1 MHQETLFFQAMIYLA
16 AAVISVPIAKKI
28 GLGSVL
34 GYLVAGI
41 LIGPYVLKLVGHEG
55 ADVMH
60 FAEFGVVIM
69 LFLIGL
75 ELHPSMLWRMKR
87 LIFGL
92 GGLQVGITAF
102 IVAIVASFFWLN
114 TAQAITTG
122 LIFSLSSTAIVLQTL
137 SEKKRLQTR
146 SGKYSFSVLLL
157 QDIMVIPILAI
168 LALFANQVVS
178 DVVAAETTNNHI
190 YGGQGW
196 QRLLL
201 IITMVAVIIVGGRFL
216 ARYAFRFIAESG
228 LREIFTAS
236 ALLLV
241 IGISLAMNFVG
252 LSPALGSFLAGVVL
266 ANNEYRHELES
277 NLEPFKGLLLGVF
290 FISVGASIDF
300 TLLMNHSLLILSILG
315 ALIFIKLTVLF
326 ILGRIFKLNPSQ
338 NMFFTFSLA
347 QAGEFGFVLISFA
360 SQNAIYD
367 TFTSGILLIVVALS
381 MLLTPLLF
389 IINEKWIQPYFN
401 KTETPS
407 EETIEE
413 NGNPVIIAGFGRLGM
428 VLGRFLNANGIKS
441 TILDNN
447 PHNVQY
453 LKKFGYKVYYGDVTR
468 SALLESAGIMN
479 AKVLVMAMGDRE
491 QINQLVVLAQEKYPH
506 LKLIVRAV
514 DIAHALELQNKGVQ
528 AQRQETFETAV
539 ELGADALQAL
549 GMDSYRSKR
558 LANTFKYLDNNFMRN
573 LQKRFGEDDPHFI
586 METRKFSEHL
596 ENILLLQQ
604 KHPGTDVDCAWD
616 KSSLIEEAENQ
627 LSNAQEEPIK
637 EKNE

>member
-1 MHQETLFFQAMIYLA
+1 MHQEALFFQTMIYLA
-16 AAVISVPIAKKI
+16 AAVISVPIARKI

-41 LIGPYVLKLVGHEG
+41 IIGPYVLQLVGQEG

-75 ELHPSMLWRMKR
+75 ELHPSLLWRMKR

-92 GGLQVGITAF
+92 GGLQVGLTAL
-102 IVAIVASFFWLN
+102 IIALATLFFGLN

-122 LIFSLSSTAIVLQTL
+122 LILSLSSTAIVLQTL
-137 SEKKRLQTR
+137 SEKKQLQTH
-146 SGKYSFSVLLL
+146 SGRYSFSVLLL

-168 LALFANQVVS
+168 LALLANQVMT
-178 DVVAAETTNNHI
+178 DTPLHPTDNPHL

-201 IITMVAVIIVGGRFL
+201 IISTVAIIIGGGRYLSRFV
-216 ARYAFRFIAESG
+216 FRFIAESG
-228 LREIFTAS
+228 LREIFTAF
-236 ALLLV
+236 ALLMV
-241 IGISLAMNFVG
+241 IGIALSMNYVG
-252 LSPALGSFLAGVVL
+252 LSPALGTFLAGVVL

-300 TLLMNHSLLILSILG
+300 TLLFNYWFLTLSLLIIL
-315 ALIFIKLTVLF
+315 LVIKLAVLF
-326 ILGRIFKLNPSQ
+326 FLGRVFKLNPSQ

-381 MLLTPLLF
+381 MLMTPLLF
-389 IINEKWIQPYFN
+389 IINERWIQPRYN
-401 KTETPS
+401 QTNETTEDL
-407 EETIEE
+407 IEE
-413 NGNPVIIAGFGRLGM
+413 QNNPVIIAGFGRLGM
-428 VLGRFLNANGIKS
+428 VLGRFLNANGINA

-447 PHNVQY
+447 PHNIEY
-453 LKKFGYKVYYGDVTR
+453 LNKFGYKVYYGDVTR
-468 SALLESAGIMN
+468 SSLLESAGIRE
-479 AKVLVMAMGDRE
+479 AKVLVIAMGDRD
-491 QINQLVVLAQEKYPH
+491 QINQLVDMAQNHYPH

-514 DIAHALELQNKGVQ
+514 DIAHALELKNKGVQ
-528 AQRQETFETAV
+528 AQRQETFETAI
-539 ELGADALQAL
+539 ELGADTLQAL
-549 GMDSYRSKR
+549 GFDAYRSKR
-558 LANTFKYLDNNFMRN
+558 IAHTFRYMDKTFMQN
-573 LQKRFGEDDPHFI
+573 LQKRYGEDDPHFLL
-586 METRKFSEHL
+586 ETSQFSEHL

-604 KHPGTDVDCAWD
+604 KGPDIHFDCAWD
-616 KSSLIEEAENQ
+616 KTNLIEEDEQKLQAKEN
-627 LSNAQEEPIK
+627 S
-637 EKNE
+637 

>member
-1 MHQETLFFQAMIYLA
+1 MHQQTLFFQTMIYLA
-16 AAVISVPIAKKI
+16 AAVISVPIAKKM

-41 LIGPYVLKLVGHEG
+41 LIGPYALELVGHEG

-92 GGLQVGITAF
+92 GGLQVGLTAF

-137 SEKKRLQTR
+137 TEKKRLQTR
-146 SGKYSFSVLLL
+146 AGQYSFAVLLL

-168 LALFANQVVS
+168 LALFANQVVT
-178 DVVAAETTNNHI
+178 DAIATETTNTYI

-201 IITMVAVIIVGGRFL
+201 IISMVGIIIVGGRFL
-216 ARYAFRFIAESG
+216 ARFAFRFIAESG

-241 IGISLAMNFVG
+241 IGISLAMSYVG

-300 TLLMNHSLLILSILG
+300 TLLMNHPLLIFSILG
-315 ALIFIKLTVLF
+315 ALILIKLTVLF
-326 ILGRIFKLNPSQ
+326 FLGRAFKLKPSQ
-338 NMFFTFSLA
+338 NMFFTFGLA

-389 IINEKWIQPYFN
+389 IVNEKWIQPYYN
-401 KTETPS
+401 KTKEHV
-407 EETIEE
+407 EDAIEE

-428 VLGRFLNANGIKS
+428 VLGRFLNANGIKA

-468 SALLESAGIMN
+468 AALLESAGIMN

-506 LKLIVRAV
+506 VRLIVRAV

-539 ELGADALQAL
+539 ELGADTLQAL
-549 GMDSYRSKR
+549 GMDGYRSKR
-558 LANTFKYLDNNFMRN
+558 LANTFKYLDKKFMLN

-604 KHPGTDVDCAWD
+604 KHPGTDFDCAWD
-616 KSSLIEEAENQ
+616 KASLIEEAETKA
-627 LSNAQEEPIK
+627 SK
-637 EKNE
+637 